1 MNEQTNEQVTETS
14 QKYNGWP
21 NYETW
26 SIFTNITSYEELL
39 EDIRINSNDLNS
51 EEELKQALINYF
63 YDFVYLSNNVKG
75 FEKAFIYDILIS
87 TLERFNLSELFNALK
102 ETL

>member
-14 QKYNGWP
+14 QKYNGWS

-26 SIFTNITSYEELL
+26 SIFTNITSYEELS

-51 EEELKQALINYF
+51 EEKLKQAIINYF
-63 YDFVYLSNNVKG
+63 YDLAYKSKNLAG
-75 FEKAFIYDILIS
+75 FEKALILDLITS
-87 TLERFNLSELFNALK
+87 SLERVNLSELLRALQ